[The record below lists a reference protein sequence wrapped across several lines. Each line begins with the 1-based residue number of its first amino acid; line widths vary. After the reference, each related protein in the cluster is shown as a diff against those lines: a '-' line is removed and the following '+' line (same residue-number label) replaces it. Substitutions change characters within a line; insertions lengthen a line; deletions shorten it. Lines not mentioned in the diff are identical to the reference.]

1 MRQRLKG
8 FVLLI
13 SLIFIIAYIT
23 SEYYAK
29 KVDAEVDI
37 YNQRINIL
45 YNAHEVLY
53 HVTALQEGSYSL
65 IYGSFGEDN
74 VDEIKSN
81 FTELDQGIS
90 ELSRGVSYIF
100 YAGMDDGS
108 FRVYSHHV
116 EVIDNLNHK
125 YIEKIKAALET
136 KDQNDRKKYLKEA
149 IEIGEGEEVFIR
161 ELDRFADE
169 EYRKIKESL
178 PTVTGKMRRIRN
190 ITGLIFFSTIL
201 LLSVLFFSSCT
212 PLINMRLFLKAM
224 KEGDHA
230 CDADMDN
237 AECTREVASAFNTVF
252 EKVKKD
258 EESSESL
265 TITDP
270 LTEVYN
276 RRYFDIRVEEEMNRC
291 VRYGT
296 IFSVSIIDIDYFKA
310 INDTYGHQAGDLV
323 LKEVVALIRD
333 NSRET
338 DIVARYGGE
347 EFVIIYPCTPK
358 RGVLTHIERFREVVE
373 SHKFKDIDRRIT
385 ISIGAAD
392 SAAKNNVYQ
401 VIQEADSNLYMAKN
415 KGRNR
420 CVIAGVTA

>member
-13 SLIFIIAYIT
+13 SVIFLIAYIT

-29 KVDAEVDI
+29 KVDTEVDI
-37 YNQRINIL
+37 YNKRINIL

-53 HVTALQEGSYSL
+53 HITAIQKGNYSFL
-65 IYGSFGEDN
+65 YGTF
-74 VDEIKSN
+74 DEANIDLMKSN
-81 FTELDQGIS
+81 FTELDQSIS

-100 YAGMDDGS
+100 YAGMDDSS

-125 YIEKIKAALET
+125 FTEKVKTAIET

-149 IEIGEGEEVFIR
+149 IEIGEGVEVFVR
-161 ELDRFADE
+161 ELDKFVDE

-178 PTVTGKMRRIRN
+178 PTVTEKMRRIRN

-201 LLSVLFFSSCT
+201 LSSVLFFSSCT
-212 PLINMRLFLKAM
+212 PMINMRLFSKAM
-224 KEGDHA
+224 KERKHA
-230 CDADMDN
+230 CDVEMDN

-252 EKVKKD
+252 ANMKKG

-276 RRYFDIRVEEEMNRC
+276 RRYFDIRVDEEMNRC
-291 VRYGT
+291 IRYGT
-296 IFSVSIIDIDYFKA
+296 IFSVSIIDIDHFKA

-338 DIVARYGGE
+338 DMVARYGGE

-373 SHKFKDIDRRIT
+373 SHRFKDIDRRIT